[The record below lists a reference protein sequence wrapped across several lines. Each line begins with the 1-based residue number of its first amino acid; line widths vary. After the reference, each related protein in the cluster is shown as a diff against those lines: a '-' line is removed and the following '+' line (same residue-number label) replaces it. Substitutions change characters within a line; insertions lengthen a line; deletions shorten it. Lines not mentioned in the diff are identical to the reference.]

1 MLKILA
7 VVPTKADALPAAFA
21 SALAVKAEV
30 RAIRSA
36 EEVDALMQDPAARPT
51 LVLWPASISGMP
63 LRDAAI
69 AVMMVDA
76 RVHQCAVSEQEADAF
91 HEDTEGLGFLPALKV
106 RPDAEDA
113 EALLTKLKALGA
125 F

>member
-7 VVPTKADALPAAFA
+7 VVPTEADALPAAFA
-21 SALAVKAEV
+21 GALAAKAEV
-30 RAIRSA
+30 RTVRSA
-36 EEVDALMQDPAARPT
+36 KELNSLMQDPAARPT

-76 RVHQCAVSEQEADAF
+76 RVHQCAVSEQDADAF

-106 RPDAEDA
+106 RPDAKDA
-113 EALLTKLKALGA
+113 KALLAKLKALGA

>member
-7 VVPTKADALPAAFA
+7 VVPTEADELPAAFA
-21 SALAVKAEV
+21 GALAAKAEV
-30 RAIRSA
+30 RTVRSA
-36 EEVDALMQDPAARPT
+36 KELDALMQDPAARPT

-76 RVHQCAVSEQEADAF
+76 RVHQCAVSEQDAEAF

-106 RPDAEDA
+106 RPDPVDA
-113 EALLTKLKALGA
+113 EALLAKLKALGA

>member
-7 VVPTKADALPAAFA
+7 VVPTEADALPAAFA
-21 SALAVKAEV
+21 GALAAKAEV
-30 RAIRSA
+30 RTVSSA
-36 EEVDALMQDPAARPT
+36 KELNALMQDPASRPT

-69 AVMMVDA
+69 AIMMVDA
-76 RVHQCAVSEQEADAF
+76 RVHQCAVSEQDAEAF

-106 RPDAEDA
+106 RPDAVDA
-113 EALLTKLKALGA
+113 EALLTKLKALSA

>member
-7 VVPTKADALPAAFA
+7 VVPTEADALPAAFA
-21 SALAVKAEV
+21 GALAAKAEV
-30 RAIRSA
+30 RTVRSA
-36 EEVDALMQDPAARPT
+36 KELNSLMQDPAARPT

-69 AVMMVDA
+69 AIMMVDA
-76 RVHQCAVSEQEADAF
+76 RVHQCAVSEQDADAF

-106 RPDAEDA
+106 RPDAENA
-113 EALLTKLKALGA
+113 EALLAKLKALGA